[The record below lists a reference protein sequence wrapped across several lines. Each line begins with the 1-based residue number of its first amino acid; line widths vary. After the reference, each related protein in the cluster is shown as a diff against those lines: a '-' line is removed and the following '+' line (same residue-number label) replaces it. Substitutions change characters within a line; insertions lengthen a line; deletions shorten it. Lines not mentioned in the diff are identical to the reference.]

1 MDYKNYVKSFK
12 DFPKKDVLFWDFTYL
27 LKDVN
32 ARKSAI
38 NEIKAFLKDKKI
50 DKIAAIESKG
60 FTIGSILAY
69 ELDLPL
75 VLIRKPN
82 LIPGNYYSETFVKEY
97 GTAEYQ
103 IKEDVIEK
111 NENVVIVYDIMA
123 GSGASKAGIN
133 LVKKCGGNISG
144 LVYITELEYLNGR
157 EDLKEYDIFSL
168 VKVKEKKWLKY

>member
-1 MDYKNYVKSFK
+1 MDYKDYVRSYP

-32 ARKSAI
+32 ARKNAI
-38 NEIKAFLKDKKI
+38 EEIKEFLKNKKI

-69 ELDLPL
+69 ELNLPL

-82 LIPGNYYSETFVKEY
+82 LIPGEYYSEEFVKEY

-103 IKEDVIEK
+103 MKKDAIEE

-123 GSGASKAGIN
+123 GKRSK
-133 LVKKCGGNISG
+133 
-144 LVYITELEYLNGR
+144 YGR
-157 EDLKEYDIFSL
+157 NKFS
-168 VKVKEKKWLKY
+168 

>member
-1 MDYKNYVKSFK
+1 MDYKNYVRSYK
-12 DFPKKDVLFWDFTYL
+12 DFPKEGVLFWDFTYL
-27 LKDVN
+27 LKDPK

-38 NEIKAFLKDKKI
+38 EEIKEFLKDKKV
-50 DKIAAIESKG
+50 DKIVAIESKG

-82 LIPGNYYSETFVKEY
+82 LIPGNFYSEEFVKEY

-103 IKEDVIEK
+103 IKDDAVE
-111 NENVVIVYDIMA
+111 NGENVVIVYDIMA
-123 GSGASKAGIN
+123 GSGATKAGIN
-133 LVKKCGGNISG
+133 LVKKCGGNVTG

-157 EDLKEYDIFSL
+157 EDLKDYDIFSL
-168 VKVKEKKWLKY
+168 VKVKEKHD

>member
-1 MDYKNYVKSFK
+1 MNYRDYVKSYW
-12 DFPKKDVLFWDFTYL
+12 DFPKDGVLFWDFTYL
-27 LKDVN
+27 LKDVK
-32 ARKSAI
+32 ARKMAI
-38 NEIKAFLKDKKI
+38 EEIKTFLKDKKV

-69 ELDLPL
+69 DLNLPL

-82 LIPGNYYSETFVKEY
+82 LIPGKVKSETFVKEY

-103 IKEDVIEK
+103 IKDDAIETG
-111 NENVVIVYDIMA
+111 ENVVLVYDIMA

-133 LVKKCGGNISG
+133 LIEKTGGNISG

-157 EDLKEYDIFSL
+157 EDLKDYDIFSL
-168 VKVKEKKWLKY
+168 VKVTEKND

>member
-1 MDYKNYVKSFK
+1 MDYKNYVKSYK

-38 NEIKAFLKDKKI
+38 SDIKAFLKEKKI

-60 FTIGSILAY
+60 FTIGSILAN

-82 LIPGNYYSETFVKEY
+82 LIPGTYYSETFVKEY
-97 GTAEYQ
+97 GIAEYQ
-103 IKEDVIEK
+103 IKDDAIEK

-157 EDLKEYDIFSL
+157 DDLKEYDIFSL
-168 VKVKEKKWLKY
+168 VKVKEKK

>member
-1 MDYKNYVKSFK
+1 MDYKNYVKSYK

-27 LKDVN
+27 LKDIN
-32 ARKSAI
+32 ARKKAI
-38 NEIKAFLKDKKI
+38 NEIKTFLKDKKV

-82 LIPGNYYSETFVKEY
+82 LIPGNFYSETFIKEY

-103 IKEDVIEK
+103 IKDDAIEK
-111 NENVVIVYDIMA
+111 DENVVIVYDIMA
-123 GSGASKAGIN
+123 GSGASKAGVN

-157 EDLKEYDIFSL
+157 EDLNEYDIFSL
-168 VKVKEKKWLKY
+168 VKVKEKK

>member
-1 MDYKNYVKSFK
+1 MDYKDYVRSYK
-12 DFPKKDVLFWDFTYL
+12 DFPKKDILFWDFTYL

-32 ARKSAI
+32 ARKKAI
-38 NEIKAFLKDKKI
+38 EEIKDFLKNKKV

-69 ELDLPL
+69 ELNVPL

-82 LIPGNYYSETFVKEY
+82 LIPGKFYSETFVKEY

-103 IKEDVIEK
+103 IKDDAIDK
-111 NENVVIVYDIMA
+111 GENVVIVYDIMA

-133 LVKKCGGNISG
+133 LVEKSGGKVNA
-144 LVYITELEYLNGR
+144 LVYITELEYLGGR
-157 EDLKEYDIFSL
+157 ENLEEYDIFSL
-168 VKVKEKKWLKY
+168 VKVKEKK

>member
-1 MDYKNYVKSFK
+1 MDYKNYVRSYK

-27 LKDVN
+27 LKDPK

-38 NEIKAFLKDKKI
+38 EEIKEFLKDKKV

-82 LIPGNYYSETFVKEY
+82 LIPGNFYSEEFVKEY

-103 IKEDVIEK
+103 IKDDAVE
-111 NENVVIVYDIMA
+111 NGENVVIVYDIMA
-123 GSGASKAGIN
+123 GSGATKAGIN
-133 LVKKCGGNISG
+133 LVKKCGGNVTG

-157 EDLKEYDIFSL
+157 EDLKDYDILSL
-168 VKVKEKKWLKY
+168 VKVKEKHD

>member
-1 MDYKNYVKSFK
+1 MDYKNYVRSYK

-27 LKDVN
+27 LKDPK
-32 ARKSAI
+32 ARKCAI
-38 NEIKAFLKDKKI
+38 EEIKEFLKDKKV

-60 FTIGSILAY
+60 FTIGSIIAY

-82 LIPGNYYSETFVKEY
+82 LIPGDFYSETFVKEY

-103 IKEDVIEK
+103 IKTDAIEK
-111 NENVVIVYDIMA
+111 DENVVIIYDIMA
-123 GSGASKAGIN
+123 GSGATKAGIN
-133 LVKKCGGNISG
+133 LVKKCGGNING

-168 VKVKEKKWLKY
+168 VKVKEKHD

>member
-1 MDYKNYVKSFK
+1 MDYKNFVRSYKY
-12 DFPKKDVLFWDFTYL
+12 FPKKDILFWDFTYL

-38 NEIKAFLKDKKI
+38 EEIKNFLKNKKV

-69 ELDLPL
+69 ELNVPL

-82 LIPGNYYSETFVKEY
+82 LIPGEFYSETFIKEY

-103 IKEDVIEK
+103 IKDDAIEK
-111 NENVVIVYDIMA
+111 DENVIIVYD
-123 GSGASKAGIN
+123 SGASQAWIN
-133 LVKKCGGNISG
+133 LVEKSGWKVNG
-144 LVYITELEYLNGR
+144 LVYITELEYLGGR
-157 EDLKEYDIFSL
+157 ENLEKYDIFSL
-168 VKVKEKKWLKY
+168 VKVKEKKWLNI

>member
-1 MDYKNYVKSFK
+1 MNYKEFVKSYK
-12 DFPKKDVLFWDFTYL
+12 DFPKENVLFWDFTYL

-38 NEIKAFLKDKKI
+38 QEIKEFLKDKKV

-60 FTIGSILAY
+60 FTIGSMLAY
-69 ELDLPL
+69 ELNLPL

-82 LIPGNYYSETFVKEY
+82 LIPGKYHSEKFVKEY

-103 IKEDVIEK
+103 IKDDAIQK
-111 NENVVIVYDIMA
+111 NENIVIVYDIMA
-123 GSGASKAGIN
+123 GSGASQAGIN
-133 LVKKCGGNISG
+133 LVEKCGGKVNG

-157 EDLKEYDIFSL
+157 EKLDKYNIFSL
-168 VKVKEKKWLKY
+168 MKVSDKNND